1 MKSFKN
7 PFFGFHSKINRI
19 FCPISEEIISKIPL
33 TPLLCQPRNSLM
45 RKLWKPTQSPMR
57 T

>member
-7 PFFGFHSKINRI
+7 PFFGFHSKIHRI
-19 FCPISEEIISKIPL
+19 FCPICEEIISKIPL
-33 TPLLCQPRNSLM
+33 TPLLCQPGNSLM
-45 RKLWKPTQSPMR
+45 SKLWKPTQSPMR

>member
-19 FCPISEEIISKIPL
+19 FCPICEEIISKIPL
-33 TPLLCQPRNSLM
+33 TPLLCQPGNSLM
-45 RKLWKPTQSPMR
+45 SKLWKPTQSPMR